1 MKKSV
6 FFLTLLLC
14 LSLIFPGAHAED
26 TYVPG
31 ERMRSLVSSAL
42 EAGQL
47 VGGEA
52 HFSLTLP
59 DSMLPDDEEGR
70 AQFDALAE
78 VIQGVS
84 LAGGMGRLDDG
95 YRVELGGAYTAP
107 SGDNVYVTGAAN
119 LTADGLSLE
128 SNLIEG
134 ERLSIRWETLLEMLG
149 LSENEIDALLSLPTT
164 DWDSALN
171 ELNDELAQAAETFGK
186 LADPYLVTLA
196 DFAAT
201 LNIQQRRNVEAE
213 NGYPAVENEI
223 SITCTAEELSRLLHS
238 LADQVEKDT
247 ALRPYLEQLI
257 QNCDLTVTDG
267 DSETTHVMSVS
278 EFCDEMRQFADVL
291 AETDGSLGI
300 LLGYN
305 DDGLP
310 FYLTLALSDGE
321 TLDAL
326 AFQMLPGE
334 TEDTCVFTLRALES
348 DGDSANTLLD
358 TALTLTLD
366 PDDKQ
371 VYAAELNVQSEDFT
385 LYFAMDSSA
394 VTTEDSLPGYRLSLS
409 MNSATAVDSG
419 TALTVYTGDGLH
431 ALTAAGGEQTTYA
444 ANIDIY
450 ADTTDS
456 LLGSAK
462 IESGLSLEPDENSLV
477 GRFYL
482 DEAFTADDGTL
493 SFGTDVA
500 LSSWNYDAAE
510 TDALR
515 ETMFETATGEE
526 LAALQNRFVQSAQQK
541 LFALLSLV
549 PQEVLQM
556 LNERFHR
563 FGRPDPL
570 DRTPVFLMIIRF
582 LPARSLECR
591 DAPPAWK
598 RRSACAFCRS
608 DEAD

>member
-201 LNIQQRRNVEAE
+201 LNIQQRRDVEAE

-278 EFCDEMRQFADVL
+278 EFCDETRQFADVL

-419 TALTVYTGDGLH
+419 TALTVYTGDGLC

-482 DEAFTADDGTL
+482 DESFTADDGTL

-510 TDALR
+510 TDVLR

-526 LAALQNRFVQSAQQK
+526 LAALQNRFAQSAQQK

-556 LNERFHR
+556 LN
-563 FGRPDPL
+563 
-570 DRTPVFLMIIRF
+570 
-582 LPARSLECR
+582 
-591 DAPPAWK
+591 
-598 RRSACAFCRS
+598 
-608 DEAD
+608 

>member
-107 SGDNVYVTGAAN
+107 SGENVYVTGAAN

-201 LNIQQRRNVEAE
+201 LNIQQCRNVEAE

-278 EFCDEMRQFADVL
+278 EFCDETRQFADVL

-419 TALTVYTGDGLH
+419 TALTVYTGDGLC

-477 GRFYL
+477 GCFYL
-482 DEAFTADDGTL
+482 DEAFTSDDGTL

-526 LAALQNRFVQSAQQK
+526 LAALQNRFAQSAQQK

-556 LNERFHR
+556 LN
-563 FGRPDPL
+563 
-570 DRTPVFLMIIRF
+570 
-582 LPARSLECR
+582 
-591 DAPPAWK
+591 
-598 RRSACAFCRS
+598 
-608 DEAD
+608 

>member
-278 EFCDEMRQFADVL
+278 EFCDETRQFADVL

-515 ETMFETATGEE
+515 ETTFETATGEE

-556 LNERFHR
+556 LN
-563 FGRPDPL
+563 
-570 DRTPVFLMIIRF
+570 
-582 LPARSLECR
+582 
-591 DAPPAWK
+591 
-598 RRSACAFCRS
+598 
-608 DEAD
+608 

>member
-128 SNLIEG
+128 SSLIEG

-164 DWDSALN
+164 DWDSTLN

-278 EFCDEMRQFADVL
+278 EFCDETRQFADVL

-371 VYAAELNVQSEDFT
+371 VYAAELNVQSEGFT

-419 TALTVYTGDGLH
+419 TALTVYTGDGLC

-556 LNERFHR
+556 LN
-563 FGRPDPL
+563 
-570 DRTPVFLMIIRF
+570 
-582 LPARSLECR
+582 
-591 DAPPAWK
+591 
-598 RRSACAFCRS
+598 
-608 DEAD
+608 

>member
-26 TYVPG
+26 AYVPG

-171 ELNDELAQAAETFGK
+171 ELNDELSQAAETFGK

-201 LNIQQRRNVEAE
+201 LNIQQHRDVEAE

-278 EFCDEMRQFADVL
+278 EFCDETRQFADVL

-300 LLGYN
+300 LLGYD

-526 LAALQNRFVQSAQQK
+526 LAALQNRFAQSAQQK

-556 LNERFHR
+556 LN
-563 FGRPDPL
+563 
-570 DRTPVFLMIIRF
+570 
-582 LPARSLECR
+582 
-591 DAPPAWK
+591 
-598 RRSACAFCRS
+598 
-608 DEAD
+608 

>member
-107 SGDNVYVTGAAN
+107 SGENVYVTGAAN

-201 LNIQQRRNVEAE
+201 LNIQQCRNVEAE

-278 EFCDEMRQFADVL
+278 EFCDETRQFADVL

-419 TALTVYTGDGLH
+419 TALTVYTGDGLC

-477 GRFYL
+477 GCFYL

-526 LAALQNRFVQSAQQK
+526 LAALQNRFAQSAQQK

-556 LNERFHR
+556 LN
-563 FGRPDPL
+563 
-570 DRTPVFLMIIRF
+570 
-582 LPARSLECR
+582 
-591 DAPPAWK
+591 
-598 RRSACAFCRS
+598 
-608 DEAD
+608 

>member
-14 LSLIFPGAHAED
+14 LSLILPGAHAED

-201 LNIQQRRNVEAE
+201 LNIQQRRDVEAE

-278 EFCDEMRQFADVL
+278 EFCDETRQFADVL

-310 FYLTLALSDGE
+310 FYLTLAVSDGE

-419 TALTVYTGDGLH
+419 TALTVYTGDGLR

-526 LAALQNRFVQSAQQK
+526 LAALQNRFAQSAQQK

-556 LNERFHR
+556 LN
-563 FGRPDPL
+563 
-570 DRTPVFLMIIRF
+570 
-582 LPARSLECR
+582 
-591 DAPPAWK
+591 
-598 RRSACAFCRS
+598 
-608 DEAD
+608 

>member
-201 LNIQQRRNVEAE
+201 LNIQQRRDVEAE

-278 EFCDEMRQFADVL
+278 EFCDETRQFADVL

-371 VYAAELNVQSEDFT
+371 VYAAELNVQSEGFT
-385 LYFAMDSSA
+385 LYFTMDSSA

-526 LAALQNRFVQSAQQK
+526 LAALQNRFAQSAQQK

-556 LNERFHR
+556 LN
-563 FGRPDPL
+563 
-570 DRTPVFLMIIRF
+570 
-582 LPARSLECR
+582 
-591 DAPPAWK
+591 
-598 RRSACAFCRS
+598 
-608 DEAD
+608 

>member
-59 DSMLPDDEEGR
+59 DSMLPADEEGR

-278 EFCDEMRQFADVL
+278 EFCDETRQFADVL

-326 AFQMLPGE
+326 AFQMIPGE

-371 VYAAELNVQSEDFT
+371 VYAAGLNVQSEDFT

-419 TALTVYTGDGLH
+419 TALTVYTGDGLC

-526 LAALQNRFVQSAQQK
+526 LAALQNRFAQSAQQK

-556 LNERFHR
+556 LN
-563 FGRPDPL
+563 
-570 DRTPVFLMIIRF
+570 
-582 LPARSLECR
+582 
-591 DAPPAWK
+591 
-598 RRSACAFCRS
+598 
-608 DEAD
+608 

>member
-31 ERMRSLVSSAL
+31 EQMRSLVSSAL

-201 LNIQQRRNVEAE
+201 LSIQQRRDVEAE

-278 EFCDEMRQFADVL
+278 EFCDETRQFADVL

-300 LLGYN
+300 LLGYD

-419 TALTVYTGDGLH
+419 TALTVYTGDGLC

-526 LAALQNRFVQSAQQK
+526 LAALQNRFAQSAQQK

-556 LNERFHR
+556 LN
-563 FGRPDPL
+563 
-570 DRTPVFLMIIRF
+570 
-582 LPARSLECR
+582 
-591 DAPPAWK
+591 
-598 RRSACAFCRS
+598 
-608 DEAD
+608 

>member
-149 LSENEIDALLSLPTT
+149 LSKNEIDALLSLPTT

-278 EFCDEMRQFADVL
+278 EFCDETRQFADVL

-321 TLDAL
+321 TMDAL

-419 TALTVYTGDGLH
+419 TALTVYTGDGLC

-456 LLGSAK
+456 LLGSVK

-526 LAALQNRFVQSAQQK
+526 LAALQNRFAQSAQQK

-556 LNERFHR
+556 LN
-563 FGRPDPL
+563 
-570 DRTPVFLMIIRF
+570 
-582 LPARSLECR
+582 
-591 DAPPAWK
+591 
-598 RRSACAFCRS
+598 
-608 DEAD
+608 

>member
-14 LSLIFPGAHAED
+14 LSLILPGAHAED

-59 DSMLPDDEEGR
+59 DSMLPDDEESR

-278 EFCDEMRQFADVL
+278 EFCDETRQFADVL

-300 LLGYN
+300 LLGYD

-358 TALTLTLD
+358 TALTLTLN

-385 LYFAMDSSA
+385 LDFAMDSSA

-419 TALTVYTGDGLH
+419 TALTVYTGDGLC

-556 LNERFHR
+556 LN
-563 FGRPDPL
+563 
-570 DRTPVFLMIIRF
+570 
-582 LPARSLECR
+582 
-591 DAPPAWK
+591 
-598 RRSACAFCRS
+598 
-608 DEAD
+608 

>member
-149 LSENEIDALLSLPTT
+149 LSENEIDTLLSLPTT

-201 LNIQQRRNVEAE
+201 LNIQQRRDVEAE

-278 EFCDEMRQFADVL
+278 EFCDETRQFADVL

-300 LLGYN
+300 LLGYD

-556 LNERFHR
+556 LN
-563 FGRPDPL
+563 
-570 DRTPVFLMIIRF
+570 
-582 LPARSLECR
+582 
-591 DAPPAWK
+591 
-598 RRSACAFCRS
+598 
-608 DEAD
+608 

>member
-278 EFCDEMRQFADVL
+278 EFCDETRQFADVL

-300 LLGYN
+300 LLGYD

-419 TALTVYTGDGLH
+419 TALTVYTGDGLR

-515 ETMFETATGEE
+515 ETTFETATGEE

-556 LNERFHR
+556 LN
-563 FGRPDPL
+563 
-570 DRTPVFLMIIRF
+570 
-582 LPARSLECR
+582 
-591 DAPPAWK
+591 
-598 RRSACAFCRS
+598 
-608 DEAD
+608 

>member
-14 LSLIFPGAHAED
+14 LSLILPGAHAED

-171 ELNDELAQAAETFGK
+171 ELSDELAQAAETFGK

-201 LNIQQRRNVEAE
+201 LNIQQRRDVEAE

-278 EFCDEMRQFADVL
+278 EFCDETRQFADVL

-300 LLGYN
+300 LLGYD

-310 FYLTLALSDGE
+310 FYLTLAVSDGE

-334 TEDTCVFTLRALES
+334 TENTCVFTLRALES

-385 LYFAMDSSA
+385 LYLAMDSSA

-419 TALTVYTGDGLH
+419 TALTVYTGDSLH

-482 DEAFTADDGTL
+482 DEAFTADDETL

-515 ETMFETATGEE
+515 ETTFETATGEE
-526 LAALQNRFVQSAQQK
+526 LAALQNRFAQSAQQK

-556 LNERFHR
+556 LN
-563 FGRPDPL
+563 
-570 DRTPVFLMIIRF
+570 
-582 LPARSLECR
+582 
-591 DAPPAWK
+591 
-598 RRSACAFCRS
+598 
-608 DEAD
+608 

>member
-257 QNCDLTVTDG
+257 QNCGLTVTDG

-278 EFCDEMRQFADVL
+278 EFCDETRQFADVL

-300 LLGYN
+300 LLGYD

-419 TALTVYTGDGLH
+419 TALTVYTGDGLC

-526 LAALQNRFVQSAQQK
+526 LAALQNRFAQSAQQK

-556 LNERFHR
+556 LN
-563 FGRPDPL
+563 
-570 DRTPVFLMIIRF
+570 
-582 LPARSLECR
+582 
-591 DAPPAWK
+591 
-598 RRSACAFCRS
+598 
-608 DEAD
+608 

>member
-14 LSLIFPGAHAED
+14 LSLILPGAHAED

-223 SITCTAEELSRLLHS
+223 SITCTAEELSRLLHL

-278 EFCDEMRQFADVL
+278 EFCDETRQFADVL

-419 TALTVYTGDGLH
+419 TALTVYTGDGLC

-526 LAALQNRFVQSAQQK
+526 LAALQNRFAQSAQQK

-556 LNERFHR
+556 LN
-563 FGRPDPL
+563 
-570 DRTPVFLMIIRF
+570 
-582 LPARSLECR
+582 
-591 DAPPAWK
+591 
-598 RRSACAFCRS
+598 
-608 DEAD
+608 

>member
-201 LNIQQRRNVEAE
+201 LNIQQHRNVEAE

-278 EFCDEMRQFADVL
+278 EFCDETRQFADVL

-556 LNERFHR
+556 LN
-563 FGRPDPL
+563 
-570 DRTPVFLMIIRF
+570 
-582 LPARSLECR
+582 
-591 DAPPAWK
+591 
-598 RRSACAFCRS
+598 
-608 DEAD
+608 

>member
-107 SGDNVYVTGAAN
+107 SGGNVYVTGAAN

-201 LNIQQRRNVEAE
+201 LNIQQRRDVEAE

-278 EFCDEMRQFADVL
+278 EFCDETRQFADVL

-300 LLGYN
+300 LLGYD

-419 TALTVYTGDGLH
+419 TALTVYTGDGLC

-462 IESGLSLEPDENSLV
+462 IESGLTLEPDENSLV

-526 LAALQNRFVQSAQQK
+526 LAALQNRFAQSAQQK

-556 LNERFHR
+556 LN
-563 FGRPDPL
+563 
-570 DRTPVFLMIIRF
+570 
-582 LPARSLECR
+582 
-591 DAPPAWK
+591 
-598 RRSACAFCRS
+598 
-608 DEAD
+608 

>member
-84 LAGGMGRLDDG
+84 LAGGMGRLNDG

-171 ELNDELAQAAETFGK
+171 EMNDELAQAAETFGK

-201 LNIQQRRNVEAE
+201 LNIQQRRDVEAE

-278 EFCDEMRQFADVL
+278 EFCDETRQFADVL

-510 TDALR
+510 TDTLR

-556 LNERFHR
+556 LN
-563 FGRPDPL
+563 
-570 DRTPVFLMIIRF
+570 
-582 LPARSLECR
+582 
-591 DAPPAWK
+591 
-598 RRSACAFCRS
+598 
-608 DEAD
+608 

>member
-201 LNIQQRRNVEAE
+201 LNIQQRRDVEAE

-278 EFCDEMRQFADVL
+278 EFCDETRQFADVL

-300 LLGYN
+300 LLGYD

-310 FYLTLALSDGE
+310 FYLTLAVSDGE

-394 VTTEDSLPGYRLSLS
+394 VTTEDSLPGYRLLLS

-556 LNERFHR
+556 LN
-563 FGRPDPL
+563 
-570 DRTPVFLMIIRF
+570 
-582 LPARSLECR
+582 
-591 DAPPAWK
+591 
-598 RRSACAFCRS
+598 
-608 DEAD
+608 

>member
-201 LNIQQRRNVEAE
+201 LNIQRR
-213 NGYPAVENEI
+213 G
-223 SITCTAEELSRLLHS
+223 SR
-238 LADQVEKDT
+238 K
-247 ALRPYLEQLI
+247 
-257 QNCDLTVTDG
+257 
-267 DSETTHVMSVS
+267 
-278 EFCDEMRQFADVL
+278 
-291 AETDGSLGI
+291 
-300 LLGYN
+300 
-305 DDGLP
+305 
-310 FYLTLALSDGE
+310 
-321 TLDAL
+321 
-326 AFQMLPGE
+326 
-334 TEDTCVFTLRALES
+334 
-348 DGDSANTLLD
+348 
-358 TALTLTLD
+358 
-366 PDDKQ
+366 
-371 VYAAELNVQSEDFT
+371 
-385 LYFAMDSSA
+385 
-394 VTTEDSLPGYRLSLS
+394 RLSGRGKRNFHHLHRRGAEPPAPFAGRS
-409 MNSATAVDSG
+409 GRKRYGAAPLSG
-419 TALTVYTGDGLH
+419 TAHPKLR
-431 ALTAAGGEQTTYA
+431 
-444 ANIDIY
+444 
-450 ADTTDS
+450 
-456 LLGSAK
+456 
-462 IESGLSLEPDENSLV
+462 PDRHRRRQRNH
-477 GRFYL
+477 
-482 DEAFTADDGTL
+482 TCH
-493 SFGTDVA
+493 
-500 LSSWNYDAAE
+500 
-510 TDALR
+510 
-515 ETMFETATGEE
+515 
-526 LAALQNRFVQSAQQK
+526 
-541 LFALLSLV
+541 
-549 PQEVLQM
+549 
-556 LNERFHR
+556 ERFR
-563 FGRPDPL
+563 VLR
-570 DRTPVFLMIIRF
+570 
-582 LPARSLECR
+582 
-591 DAPPAWK
+591 
-598 RRSACAFCRS
+598 
-608 DEAD
+608 

>member
-31 ERMRSLVSSAL
+31 ERMHSLVSSAL

-278 EFCDEMRQFADVL
+278 EFCDETRQFADVL

-394 VTTEDSLPGYRLSLS
+394 VTTEDSLPGYHLSLS

-419 TALTVYTGDGLH
+419 TALTVYTGDGLC

-526 LAALQNRFVQSAQQK
+526 LAALQNRFAQSAQQK

-556 LNERFHR
+556 LN
-563 FGRPDPL
+563 
-570 DRTPVFLMIIRF
+570 
-582 LPARSLECR
+582 
-591 DAPPAWK
+591 
-598 RRSACAFCRS
+598 
-608 DEAD
+608 

>member
-31 ERMRSLVSSAL
+31 ERMHSLVSSAL

-278 EFCDEMRQFADVL
+278 EFCDETRQFADVL

-394 VTTEDSLPGYRLSLS
+394 VTTEDSLPGYHLSLS

-419 TALTVYTGDGLH
+419 TALTVYTGDGLC

-556 LNERFHR
+556 LN
-563 FGRPDPL
+563 
-570 DRTPVFLMIIRF
+570 
-582 LPARSLECR
+582 
-591 DAPPAWK
+591 
-598 RRSACAFCRS
+598 
-608 DEAD
+608 

>member
-278 EFCDEMRQFADVL
+278 EFCDETRQFADVL

-409 MNSATAVDSG
+409 MNNATAVDSG
-419 TALTVYTGDGLH
+419 TALTVYTGDGLC

-462 IESGLSLEPDENSLV
+462 IESGLSLEPDENCLV

-526 LAALQNRFVQSAQQK
+526 LAALQNRFAQSAQQK

-556 LNERFHR
+556 LN
-563 FGRPDPL
+563 
-570 DRTPVFLMIIRF
+570 
-582 LPARSLECR
+582 
-591 DAPPAWK
+591 
-598 RRSACAFCRS
+598 
-608 DEAD
+608 

>member
-171 ELNDELAQAAETFGK
+171 ELNDELSQAAETFGK

-213 NGYPAVENEI
+213 NDYPAVENEI

-278 EFCDEMRQFADVL
+278 EFCDETRQFADVL

-310 FYLTLALSDGE
+310 FYLTLAVSDGE

-419 TALTVYTGDGLH
+419 TALTVYTGDGLC

-462 IESGLSLEPDENSLV
+462 IESGLSLEPDENSLI

-556 LNERFHR
+556 LN
-563 FGRPDPL
+563 
-570 DRTPVFLMIIRF
+570 
-582 LPARSLECR
+582 
-591 DAPPAWK
+591 
-598 RRSACAFCRS
+598 
-608 DEAD
+608 

>member
-201 LNIQQRRNVEAE
+201 LNIQQRRDVEAE

-278 EFCDEMRQFADVL
+278 EFCDETRQFADAL

-300 LLGYN
+300 LLGYD

-385 LYFAMDSSA
+385 LCFAMDSSA

-419 TALTVYTGDGLH
+419 TALTVYTGDGLC

-526 LAALQNRFVQSAQQK
+526 LAALQNHFAQSAQQK

-556 LNERFHR
+556 LN
-563 FGRPDPL
+563 
-570 DRTPVFLMIIRF
+570 
-582 LPARSLECR
+582 
-591 DAPPAWK
+591 
-598 RRSACAFCRS
+598 
-608 DEAD
+608 

>member
-14 LSLIFPGAHAED
+14 LSLILPGAHAED

-201 LNIQQRRNVEAE
+201 LNIQQRRNAEAE

-278 EFCDEMRQFADVL
+278 EFCDETRQFADVL

-300 LLGYN
+300 LLGYD

-348 DGDSANTLLD
+348 DGDNANTLLD

-419 TALTVYTGDGLH
+419 TALTVYTGDGLR

-510 TDALR
+510 TDALH

-526 LAALQNRFVQSAQQK
+526 LAALQNRFAQSAQQK

-556 LNERFHR
+556 LN
-563 FGRPDPL
+563 
-570 DRTPVFLMIIRF
+570 
-582 LPARSLECR
+582 
-591 DAPPAWK
+591 
-598 RRSACAFCRS
+598 
-608 DEAD
+608 

>member
-1 MKKSV
+1 MKKNV

-14 LSLIFPGAHAED
+14 LSLIFPDAHAED

-201 LNIQQRRNVEAE
+201 LNIQQRRDVEAE

-278 EFCDEMRQFADVL
+278 EFCDETRQFADVL

-526 LAALQNRFVQSAQQK
+526 LAALQNRFAQSAQQK

-556 LNERFHR
+556 LN
-563 FGRPDPL
+563 
-570 DRTPVFLMIIRF
+570 
-582 LPARSLECR
+582 
-591 DAPPAWK
+591 
-598 RRSACAFCRS
+598 
-608 DEAD
+608 

>member
-31 ERMRSLVSSAL
+31 ERMRSLVSSVL

-149 LSENEIDALLSLPTT
+149 LSENEIDTLLSLPTT

-201 LNIQQRRNVEAE
+201 LNIQQRRDVEAE

-278 EFCDEMRQFADVL
+278 EFCDETRQFADVL

-300 LLGYN
+300 LLGYD

-394 VTTEDSLPGYRLSLS
+394 VTTEDSLPGYHLSLS
-409 MNSATAVDSG
+409 MNTATAVDSG
-419 TALTVYTGDGLH
+419 TALTVYTGDGLC

-526 LAALQNRFVQSAQQK
+526 LAALQNRFAQSAQQK

-556 LNERFHR
+556 LN
-563 FGRPDPL
+563 
-570 DRTPVFLMIIRF
+570 
-582 LPARSLECR
+582 
-591 DAPPAWK
+591 
-598 RRSACAFCRS
+598 
-608 DEAD
+608 

>member
-84 LAGGMGRLDDG
+84 LAGGMGRLDNG

-278 EFCDEMRQFADVL
+278 EFCDETRQFADVL

-300 LLGYN
+300 LLGYD

-358 TALTLTLD
+358 TALTLTLA

-419 TALTVYTGDGLH
+419 TALTVYTGDGLC

-482 DEAFTADDGTL
+482 DESFTADDGTL

-556 LNERFHR
+556 LN
-563 FGRPDPL
+563 
-570 DRTPVFLMIIRF
+570 
-582 LPARSLECR
+582 
-591 DAPPAWK
+591 
-598 RRSACAFCRS
+598 
-608 DEAD
+608 

>member
-278 EFCDEMRQFADVL
+278 EFCDETRQFADVL
-291 AETDGSLGI
+291 AETDGSLDI

-310 FYLTLALSDGE
+310 FYLTLAVSDGE

-526 LAALQNRFVQSAQQK
+526 LAALQNRFAQSAQQK
-541 LFALLSLV
+541 LFALLSLI

-556 LNERFHR
+556 LN
-563 FGRPDPL
+563 
-570 DRTPVFLMIIRF
+570 
-582 LPARSLECR
+582 
-591 DAPPAWK
+591 
-598 RRSACAFCRS
+598 
-608 DEAD
+608 

>member
-59 DSMLPDDEEGR
+59 DSMLPDDEESR

-171 ELNDELAQAAETFGK
+171 ELNDELSQAAETFGK

-278 EFCDEMRQFADVL
+278 EFCDETRQFADVL

-300 LLGYN
+300 LLGYD

-556 LNERFHR
+556 LN
-563 FGRPDPL
+563 
-570 DRTPVFLMIIRF
+570 
-582 LPARSLECR
+582 
-591 DAPPAWK
+591 
-598 RRSACAFCRS
+598 
-608 DEAD
+608 

>member
-278 EFCDEMRQFADVL
+278 EFCDETRQFADVL

-300 LLGYN
+300 LLGYD

-321 TLDAL
+321 TMDAL

-419 TALTVYTGDGLH
+419 TALTVYTGDGLC

-556 LNERFHR
+556 LN
-563 FGRPDPL
+563 
-570 DRTPVFLMIIRF
+570 
-582 LPARSLECR
+582 
-591 DAPPAWK
+591 
-598 RRSACAFCRS
+598 
-608 DEAD
+608 

>member
-201 LNIQQRRNVEAE
+201 LNIQQRRDVEAE

-247 ALRPYLEQLI
+247 ALRPYLEQFI

-278 EFCDEMRQFADVL
+278 EFCDETRQFADVL

-300 LLGYN
+300 LLGYD

-556 LNERFHR
+556 LN
-563 FGRPDPL
+563 
-570 DRTPVFLMIIRF
+570 
-582 LPARSLECR
+582 
-591 DAPPAWK
+591 
-598 RRSACAFCRS
+598 
-608 DEAD
+608 

>member
-556 LNERFHR
+556 LN
-563 FGRPDPL
+563 
-570 DRTPVFLMIIRF
+570 
-582 LPARSLECR
+582 
-591 DAPPAWK
+591 
-598 RRSACAFCRS
+598 
-608 DEAD
+608 

>member
-14 LSLIFPGAHAED
+14 LSLIFPGVHAED

-47 VGGEA
+47 VGGEV

-59 DSMLPDDEEGR
+59 DSMLPDDEESR

-278 EFCDEMRQFADVL
+278 EFCDETRQFADVL

-300 LLGYN
+300 LLGYD

-419 TALTVYTGDGLH
+419 TALTVYTGDGLC

-510 TDALR
+510 TDTLR

-541 LFALLSLV
+541 LFALLSLI

-556 LNERFHR
+556 LN
-563 FGRPDPL
+563 
-570 DRTPVFLMIIRF
+570 
-582 LPARSLECR
+582 
-591 DAPPAWK
+591 
-598 RRSACAFCRS
+598 
-608 DEAD
+608 

>member
-201 LNIQQRRNVEAE
+201 LNIQQRRDVEAE

-278 EFCDEMRQFADVL
+278 EFCDETRQFADVL

-477 GRFYL
+477 GCFYL

-526 LAALQNRFVQSAQQK
+526 LAALQNRFAQSAQQK
-541 LFALLSLV
+541 LFALLSLI

-556 LNERFHR
+556 LN
-563 FGRPDPL
+563 
-570 DRTPVFLMIIRF
+570 
-582 LPARSLECR
+582 
-591 DAPPAWK
+591 
-598 RRSACAFCRS
+598 
-608 DEAD
+608 